1 MRSTV
6 KIKQVSI
13 AIRAMVLVE
22 RRSYEELIP
31 LLTDGKTPTASY
43 PE

>member
-22 RRSYEELIP
+22 RRNNEELIP
-31 LLTDGKTPTASY
+31 LLTDGRTATAS
-43 PE
+43 